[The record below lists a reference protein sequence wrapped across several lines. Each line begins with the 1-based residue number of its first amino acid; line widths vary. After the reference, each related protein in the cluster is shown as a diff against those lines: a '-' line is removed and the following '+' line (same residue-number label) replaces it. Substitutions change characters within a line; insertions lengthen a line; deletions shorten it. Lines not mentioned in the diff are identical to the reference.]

1 MFLDIDKLNEHR
13 MKEHTATTPGPSI
26 STDAIVIEEIEPP
39 INHEEVEVENE
50 SRREDS
56 NSDMDEDGEQT
67 LVWVKLASMFWPA
80 KLVRSLGE
88 LTEIELFDE
97 ENSKKTVQNTRLKP
111 FEKLK
116 KVPTK
121 RNKFWK
127 QAYNLALQKLGQSKH
142 M

>member
-1 MFLDIDKLNEHR
+1 M
-13 MKEHTATTPGPSI
+13 
-26 STDAIVIEEIEPP
+26 
-39 INHEEVEVENE
+39 
-50 SRREDS
+50 
-56 NSDMDEDGEQT
+56 
-67 LVWVKLASMFWPA
+67 
-80 KLVRSLGE
+80 GE
-88 LTEIELFDE
+88 LTQIELFDE
-97 ENSKKTVQNTRLKP
+97 ENSKKTVQNTMLKP

>member
-1 MFLDIDKLNEHR
+1 
-13 MKEHTATTPGPSI
+13 
-26 STDAIVIEEIEPP
+26 
-39 INHEEVEVENE
+39 
-50 SRREDS
+50 
-56 NSDMDEDGEQT
+56 MDEDGEQT

-97 ENSKKTVQNTRLKP
+97 ENSKKTVQNMRLKP

-127 QAYNLALQKLGQSKH
+127 GQSKH